1 MGEVPWKLQYGP
13 YNAYSVHVQCT
24 CRCDK
29 SVCITWRVC
38 RNTLNAI
45 TLIQCSMERNMYV
58 KPPPYPKNVSPPPT
72 PHPHTF
78 VNSCLLSC
86 CVESVALFTWSNRLA
101 FWANLA
107 FKSASVRVRLAM
119 VTAVLSK
126 TTPTLLRVAFVCKG
140 CAYVCVCKGD
150 LLSISFQCTHRFP
163 LPHQG

>member
-1 MGEVPWKLQYGP
+1 MHHME
-13 YNAYSVHVQCT
+13 SV
-24 CRCDK
+24 
-29 SVCITWRVC
+29 
-38 RNTLNAI
+38 I
-45 TLIQCSMERNMYV
+45 TLIQCSMERNIPHV
-58 KPPPYPKNVSPPPT
+58 CKTSSYPKNVSPSPTPT
-72 PHPHTF
+72 PHPHTV

-107 FKSASVRVRLAM
+107 FKSASARVRLAM